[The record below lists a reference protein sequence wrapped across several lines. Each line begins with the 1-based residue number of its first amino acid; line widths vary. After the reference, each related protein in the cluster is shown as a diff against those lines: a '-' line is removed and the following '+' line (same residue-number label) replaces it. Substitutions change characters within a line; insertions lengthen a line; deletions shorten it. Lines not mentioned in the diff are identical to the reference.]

1 VSRHR
6 ISDWMLAERPK
17 VGISRTMI
25 PAFARHTAMA
35 NRSMVFEPSRNTPL
49 TAARIEMLWN
59 IILEQARIIVEIALK
74 SISQITMDHKNS
86 IAIRDI

>member
-1 VSRHR
+1 
-6 ISDWMLAERPK
+6 
-17 VGISRTMI
+17 MI

-59 IILEQARIIVEIALK
+59 ISLEQARIIVDTALK
-74 SISQITMDHKNS
+74 SISQMTMDHKNS
-86 IAIRDI
+86 ITTRDI